1 MKPSFPTFSMWWA
14 PLSLQL
20 ACAVF
25 AGALCCFPPQQVG
38 TSKLSMPVAIHGA
51 LHRGGG
57 GVAHMPL
64 NVSASAQRR
73 GARSWA
79 CSLDLSSSTSH
90 NTIHQPSATLV
101 ALTCLRRG
109 CFGCCTAGMTLVV
122 AAALA
127 ASWARVAP
135 TSRSSR
141 IYALWY
147 VTSHSQ
153 TTMAQLGVMVVPHL
167 PQGLLPD
174 LPLGPPLPL
183 SHPAQRPLHPPAQA
197 AASQWRLGAS
207 VVAWVAS
214 AHLQTPA
221 GMAPGRGTAAKALAT
236 NASSAMLSEFCVG

>member
-1 MKPSFPTFSMWWA
+1 MLPTCPNMC
-14 PLSLQL
+14 LHQRR
-20 ACAVF
+20 
-25 AGALCCFPPQQVG
+25 
-38 TSKLSMPVAIHGA
+38 IA
-51 LHRGGG
+51 LHVGGR
-57 GVAHMPL
+57 VL
-64 NVSASAQRR
+64 SASVIINITQ
-73 GARSWA
+73 
-79 CSLDLSSSTSH
+79 H
-90 NTIHQPSATLV
+90 NPTDTLM
-101 ALTCLRRG
+101 ALTCLCRG
-109 CFGCCTAGMTLVV
+109 CFGCSTAGMILVV
-122 AAALA
+122 EAALA

-135 TSRSSR
+135 TSPSSR
-141 IYALWY
+141 IYVLWY
-147 VTSHSQ
+147 VTNHSQ

-221 GMAPGRGTAAKALAT
+221 GMAPGWDTAAKALAT